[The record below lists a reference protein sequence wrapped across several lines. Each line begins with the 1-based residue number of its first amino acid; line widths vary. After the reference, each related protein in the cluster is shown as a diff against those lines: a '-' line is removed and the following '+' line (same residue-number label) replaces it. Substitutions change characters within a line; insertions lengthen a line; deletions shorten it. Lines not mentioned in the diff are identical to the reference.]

1 MEAQGKSEQGEQ
13 KRARVRRGL
22 WSESYPDAGPLTSMV
37 GRADFAVLAPSQPI
51 LAVLEKDAELPCHLS
66 LNISAEDME
75 LRWYR
80 DQPSPAV
87 HVHRA
92 GRDVQ
97 DEQMARYRGRTTF
110 LGARLAQGW
119 AAVRIHNVTLAD
131 NGSFRCCFRDGAA
144 FEEATLW
151 LRVAGMSSEPR
162 ISVHVAHT
170 VSGQSA
176 PRQAGIRS
184 SRWSEGNSGQTLPS
198 VTNLSALP
206 ITCLLAMVSRV
217 TVQDRAVAGLSHSVF
232 HTLLKSTVAETHV
245 LAPVSEKAP
254 SMAVVLSLALAAVG
268 LAAAGIT
275 CLFWKCW
282 RKKNR
287 KWLDEGE
294 GLGGAD
300 KQGRQASRNGDP
312 TFRGWGED
320 DVIDVSPSLDP
331 DSASP
336 RLALSKNRKKV
347 RRLFFAQEL
356 PEKPGWFDQ
365 DPCVL
370 GQERFLA
377 GRYYWEVQVGLR
389 KAWSLGVCLESLDRK
404 GRVPKAPQHGIWALE
419 LYKKEFWAL
428 TFPRV
433 LLHPPEPLHQ
443 VGVLLDC
450 DAGTVSF
457 YSVDDRALIYMFS
470 GLPSSVPL
478 RPFFC
483 LWTHD
488 RQPLTICSE
497 QQPPEVQGQAL
508 RRSRHSPCPSLAQFF
523 GTCVQS
529 PRS

>member
-1 MEAQGKSEQGEQ
+1 MAQT
-13 KRARVRRGL
+13 RGQ
-22 WSESYPDAGPLTSMV
+22 DALPCGCSLTLLFLQLLACGV
-37 GRADFAVLAPSQPI
+37 PANGRADFAVLAPSEPI
-51 LAVLEKDAELPCHLS
+51 LAVLGKDAELPCHLS

-92 GRDVQ
+92 GRDVL
-97 DEQMARYRGRTTF
+97 DEQMARYQGRTTF

-131 NGSFRCCFRDGAA
+131 NGSFHCCFRDGAA

-151 LRVAGMSSEPR
+151 LRVAGVLHSDSML
-162 ISVHVAHT
+162 VHTANDHHT
-170 VSGQSA
+170 
-176 PRQAGIRS
+176 
-184 SRWSEGNSGQTLPS
+184 
-198 VTNLSALP
+198 
-206 ITCLLAMVSRV
+206 
-217 TVQDRAVAGLSHSVF
+217 
-232 HTLLKSTVAETHV
+232 
-245 LAPVSEKAP
+245 PVSEKAP
-254 SMAVVLSLALAAVG
+254 SMAAVLPLALVVMG
-268 LAAAGIT
+268 LASAGIT
-275 CLFWKCW
+275 CLFWKCR

-287 KWLDEGE
+287 NWLDEGE

-312 TFRGWGED
+312 TFQGWGED

-331 DSASP
+331 NSASP

-433 LLHPPEPLHQ
+433 LLHPPEPLHR
-443 VGVLLDC
+443 VGILLDC

-457 YSVDDRALIYMFS
+457 YSVGDRALIYMFS

-508 RRSRHSPCPSLAQFF
+508 RQGQHSPCPSLAQFF
-523 GTCVQS
+523 GSCVQS